1 MMVILDEDLEPESEL
16 PELEETPDPPPP
28 HTHTHTHMKDAKYL
42 GWELEL

>member
-28 HTHTHTHMKDAKYL
+28 THTHRHTQNPTRSAH
-42 GWELEL
+42 